1 MADET
6 TKNLIDRL
14 IKKSWIELTHKSP
27 RGSLP
32 APNIEIKRI
41 KKSSREEWGDYSAEV
56 YYIKDGTA
64 FLSPSVNMYEQLVSS
79 IRESKD
85 FKKNFKNVEFAKPV
99 FVNFF
104 VSEEYLKEKLKG
116 ILRKEK
122 KFGDLKVGRD
132 KKINVEFISANPTGP
147 LTLGNARGGFCGDVL
162 ANVLEKAGYEVFRE
176 YYVNDIGG
184 QVEKALKLSLEGKEG
199 GYQGPH
205 IDELKKK
212 GIRDPQEA
220 ARIILEKWIKPT
232 IKKMGIRFDRYF
244 FESELDEERKEVKD
258 YLEKKKLSFEKEEA
272 LWFKSTQF
280 GDDKDRVLI
289 KTDGKQTYILSDI
302 AYLKNKLFKRRFDK
316 LIYFLGAEH
325 HGYVTRLKGGA
336 EALGYQKEQ
345 VKPIIFQ
352 LVRLLEKGKE
362 VRMSKRKGVYITI
375 DDLLE
380 EINVDVARYFFLV
393 RSSGSHLLFNLDLA
407 KEQSEKNPVYY
418 IQYAHARICSI
429 LKKIKNPKS
438 GVKNL
443 ELLKHPSEL
452 NLIKYLIRFPEII
465 EDTADDSDYQIQ
477 RIPRYAHD
485 LAEAFHQFYRNCRVI
500 TEDKKLQ
507 EARLTLVL
515 ATQIVLKNTL
525 DLMGISTPQKM

>member
-1 MADET
+1 MV
-6 TKNLIDRL
+6 
-14 IKKSWIELTHKSP
+14 
-27 RGSLP
+27 
-32 APNIEIKRI
+32 
-41 KKSSREEWGDYSAEV
+41 REEIIGLIENSMKSLQREEKFFKFEIPRILVERPEQDVYGDYSSNIALEVTKVIKKNPMEIAELIRSKIDKKKSKSFEKIEIAKPGFINFFLSRE
-56 YYIKDGTA
+56 YFQGQIKDI
-64 FLSPSVNMYEQLVSS
+64 L
-79 IRESKD
+79 
-85 FKKNFKNVEFAKPV
+85 KK
-99 FVNFF
+99 
-104 VSEEYLKEKLKG
+104 KE
-116 ILRKEK
+116 
-122 KFGDLKVGRD
+122 KFGDLKIGKG
-132 KKINVEFISANPTGP
+132 KKINVEFVSANPTGP

-162 ANVLEKAGYEVFRE
+162 ANILERAGYKVFRE

-184 QVEKALKLSLEGKEG
+184 QVEKTLKLSLEGKEG
-199 GYQGPH
+199 GYQGSH
-205 IDELKKK
+205 IDELRKK
-212 GIRDPQEA
+212 GVKDPQEA
-220 ARIILEKWIKPT
+220 AKMILEKWMKPT
-232 IKKMGIRFDRYF
+232 IKKMGIKFDRYF
-244 FESELDEERKEVKD
+244 FESELDKERKEVEN
-258 YLEKKKLSFEKEEA
+258 YLKKKKLSFEKERA
-272 LWFKSTQF
+272 LWFKSTKF
-280 GDDKDRVLI
+280 GDDKDRVL
-289 KTDGKQTYILSDI
+289 KKADGKQTYILSDI
-302 AYLKNKLFKRRFDK
+302 AYLKNKFKRGFDE

-362 VRMSKRKGVYITI
+362 VRMSKRKGIYITV

-393 RSSGSHLLFNLDLA
+393 RSPGSHLLFNLDLA

-438 GVKNL
+438 GAKNL

-465 EDTADDSDYQIQ
+465 EDTTNDYQIQ

-507 EARLTLVL
+507 EARLALVL

-525 DLMGISTPQKM
+525 GLMGISAPQKM